1 MVISQKMAICFE
13 QSSMRYC
20 TCGQKSSGI
29 KTLMKKVFRARDPVE
44 AKVLRHQVSD
54 FEEKFSKRI
63 VTSGYSNRPSINLFN
78 PTGYLNSF
86 CQPARNT
93 WLKQQSIP
101 LFNLISC
108 QYRQVE
114 STNFKVD
121 QKAFDVHP
129 ENWPGIN
136 LLGIRFIKVRS
147 KLKKSTSCQ
156 KGFWHFL

>member
-1 MVISQKMAICFE
+1 MAICFE

-108 QYRQVE
+108 QLLFALQISLPLLYCLLCSVKLHE
-114 STNFKVD
+114 
-121 QKAFDVHP
+121 P
-129 ENWPGIN
+129 WPQ
-136 LLGIRFIKVRS
+136 LSAKTQS
-147 KLKKSTSCQ
+147 Q
-156 KGFWHFL
+156 